1 MIDLKLNNE
10 GQLTE
15 EGREQVQV
23 MMSEL
28 AQKCLVA
35 LSTLTAEDLR
45 TYNQDGTETENVRK
59 VKTLLEDIVVEAD
72 IPVILTSSLSGELKL
87 VSTLLQNVG
96 HAFVNAQNVIAL
108 DAMGKKK
115 ETEVSSKDVR
125 EAYNKVVA
133 KRVVEDT
140 KEESKAE

>member
-1 MIDLKLNNE
+1 MIDLKLNAE

-15 EGREQVQV
+15 EGKEQVQI

-35 LSTLTAEDLR
+35 ISTLTAEDLR
-45 TYNQDGTETENVRK
+45 GYNNGVETDNVKK
-59 VKTLLEDIVVEAD
+59 VKTLLEDIVVEED

-87 VSTLLQNVG
+87 VGSLIDSIG

-115 ETEVSSKDVR
+115 ETEVSTKDVR
-125 EAYNKVVA
+125 DAYNKVVA
-133 KRVVEDT
+133 KRVDEAT
-140 KEESKAE
+140 QEETPKTE